1 VPLIRR
7 GLVLPNL
14 TKGRNMAKKKSK
26 STNLL
31 AREGRSTERCLVCNS
46 DLIPED
52 ICPRCDFGRGR
63 RVTGRRGWVPVSVLR
78 EVARKWAEQSRR
90 SGVMAW
96 TRGDASDF
104 EYGQAVCAGELLAI
118 ADNWDRPSKT

>member
-1 VPLIRR
+1 
-7 GLVLPNL
+7 
-14 TKGRNMAKKKSK
+14 MAKKKSK
-26 STNLL
+26 SAKRSKPRLL
-31 AREGRSTERCLVCNS
+31 DSGFLTERCLVCNS

-52 ICPRCDFGRGR
+52 ICPRCDFGGR
-63 RVTGRRGWVPVSVLR
+63 MESVRKGRKGWVPVSVLR
-78 EVARKWAEQSRR
+78 EVARKWADRSCR

-118 ADNWDRPSKT
+118 ADYWDRPSKT